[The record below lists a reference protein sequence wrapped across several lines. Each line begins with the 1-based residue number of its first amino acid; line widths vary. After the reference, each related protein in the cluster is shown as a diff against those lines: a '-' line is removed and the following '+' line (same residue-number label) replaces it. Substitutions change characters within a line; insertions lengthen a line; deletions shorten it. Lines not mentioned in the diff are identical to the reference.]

1 VPDCGAVASVTAK
14 ARYLTSTSKKR
25 KRCHLLKQGHTEH
38 ALQYFVCLPIQ
49 HLQAAERQQGG
60 LIAYFSKLEGFD
72 YAEDGLY
79 FSDTLADDLVD
90 DSVYDLLRWSRT
102 CLM

>member
-1 VPDCGAVASVTAK
+1 LQAAERQQGGLIACF
-14 ARYLTSTSKKR
+14 SKWE
-25 KRCHLLKQGHTEH
+25 GFDYAEEH
-38 ALQYFVCLPIQ
+38 AIQYLIFLPIQ

-60 LIAYFSKLEGFD
+60 LIACFSKWEGFD